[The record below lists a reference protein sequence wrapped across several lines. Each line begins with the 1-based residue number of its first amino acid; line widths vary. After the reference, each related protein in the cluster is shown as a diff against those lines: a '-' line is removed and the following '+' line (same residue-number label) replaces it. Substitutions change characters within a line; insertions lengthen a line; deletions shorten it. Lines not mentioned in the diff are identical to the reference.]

1 MLRVWVVELNCSA
14 LCIVL

>member
-1 MLRVWVVELNCSA
+1 MLRIWVVELNCSA